1 MKFYSESKEDVL
13 KELSVNRDRG
23 LSSDD
28 VKSRRDKYGL
38 NEFTPMEE
46 GSFWDDLKERG
57 FRPFHAPKLSF
68 LNGREIKF
76 LQTRHWFF

>member
-38 NEFTPMEE
+38 NEFTRLLSRAVKNRYSEKYLPMPA
-46 GSFWDDLKERG
+46 S
-57 FRPFHAPKLSF
+57 
-68 LNGREIKF
+68 LN
-76 LQTRHWFF
+76 HWQKSAQE

>member
-46 GSFWDDLKERG
+46 GSVWDDLKD
-57 FRPFHAPKLSF
+57 ALSEPMIVI
-68 LNGREIKF
+68 LII
-76 LQTRHWFF
+76 